1 MLHLISDTQLSSAS
15 KAWHVTP
22 AYCCA
27 TKHSHSLQTS
37 QPCSSWQCINTLL
50 PCVQGVPPQYRG
62 WVWEQVS
69 GAARLMHEHMNNYY
83 EAMVHQGEASSP
95 SARQVELVTLNLTSS
110 RPHNH

>member
-1 MLHLISDTQLSSAS
+1 MVRNGALTQHPNISTTFIVAVHQHIAAL
-15 KAWHVTP
+15 
-22 AYCCA
+22 
-27 TKHSHSLQTS
+27 
-37 QPCSSWQCINTLL
+37 
-50 PCVQGVPPQYRG
+50 CVQGVPPQYRG